1 MRRIYHLGCVDGK
14 LPSIVRHKGIYP
26 LLKPNNM
33 CSLSTAPPTCI
44 YHRAIQHKSH
54 ACMEGPLWRLWIE
67 VQSDASRCC
76 DSMEFHIRH
85 VGVCIMIIYRAAI
98 GRLTVDK
105 KLPQLPKYEPD
116 EDEWEVIEN
125 LTSVLE
131 VPELSCLNWIL
142 WLILHSDTNR
152 QHSSSLKTQL
162 LSLLLSLQWTSLI
175 AISIRSLNK
184 V

>member
-1 MRRIYHLGCVDGK
+1 
-14 LPSIVRHKGIYP
+14 
-26 LLKPNNM
+26 
-33 CSLSTAPPTCI
+33 
-44 YHRAIQHKSH
+44 
-54 ACMEGPLWRLWIE
+54 
-67 VQSDASRCC
+67 
-76 DSMEFHIRH
+76 
-85 VGVCIMIIYRAAI
+85 MIIYRAAI